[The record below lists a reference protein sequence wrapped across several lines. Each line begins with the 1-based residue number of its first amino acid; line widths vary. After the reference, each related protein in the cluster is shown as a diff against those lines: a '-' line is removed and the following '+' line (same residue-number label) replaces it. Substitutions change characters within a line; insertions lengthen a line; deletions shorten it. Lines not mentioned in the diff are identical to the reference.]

1 MCAYDIA
8 RHSAWEPYL
17 KRAHL
22 CPYTPGGVLDLHHYL
37 EGVQKS
43 DPGVAI
49 LCGLADPSD
58 LAMDGSE

>member
-1 MCAYDIA
+1 MISPDTAPG
-8 RHSAWEPYL
+8 SPTL
-17 KRAHL
+17 SVPTFAHIR
-22 CPYTPGGVLDLHHYL
+22 PGACWICTINL